1 MPAAAWS
8 LRGVG
13 LILCVLWCAVAPAG
27 WHVRPL
33 LERALPGF
41 VRLSVGSLV
50 LGLAQSVA
58 LGAYSGALIALLHD
72 RLAGADAHV
81 KATSVRA

>member
-1 MPAAAWS
+1 MTASRHAETRKELAGGCL
-8 LRGVG
+8 LR
-13 LILCVLWCAVAPAG
+13 
-27 WHVRPL
+27 
-33 LERALPGF
+33 
-41 VRLSVGSLV
+41 
-50 LGLAQSVA
+50 GLAQSVA